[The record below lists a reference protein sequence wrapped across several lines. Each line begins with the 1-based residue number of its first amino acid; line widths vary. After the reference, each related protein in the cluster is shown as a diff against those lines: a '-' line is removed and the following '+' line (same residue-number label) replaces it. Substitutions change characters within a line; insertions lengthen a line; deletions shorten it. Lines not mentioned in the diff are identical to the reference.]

1 MNIPVNDIAG
11 HRHYGLIIGVYSDHV
26 VCGQTNSGFERH
38 EIFHQTMHFAHDA
51 VGNIGGL
58 AYVNHDTDFAH
69 KVYPDTTSVKL
80 KCIFLNPQE
89 VFT

>member
-1 MNIPVNDIAG
+1 M
-11 HRHYGLIIGVYSDHV
+11 Y
-26 VCGQTNSGFERH
+26 
-38 EIFHQTMHFAHDA
+38 FAHDA
-51 VGNIGGL
+51 VGNIGRL